1 VNPALGRL
9 EDKPNFYDLTRDDLA
24 RILDEMGEPKY
35 RANQIWEGVYKH
47 LWEDPADF
55 YPIPKTLRDRLSE
68 SFRFRSVEDIQALRS
83 KDRKSEKLLFRT
95 NHGDFIESVLM
106 IYKERRTLCISSQS
120 GCPVGCV
127 FCATGQMGFISN
139 LSSGII
145 IEQVLHSARI
155 LKEANDRL
163 TNIVVMGMGEPFLNY
178 DATMSAIR
186 TLNDLGGFGMSARRF
201 TISTVGIIPGI
212 QRFANDHSQVNL
224 AVSLHAPND
233 ALRNQLIPTNKKYP
247 VKDLMDACREYVET
261 TRRRITFEYA
271 LINGVNDSVELAR
284 ELSLLLKG
292 LLCHVNL
299 IQLNPSDH
307 YQKNGSDLTKA
318 KSFLGVLQKNGI
330 PATLRL
336 RMGLDI
342 KAGCGQL
349 AHRDSPLKQ

>member
-1 VNPALGRL
+1 MGRL
-9 EDKPNFYDLTRDDLA
+9 EEKPNFFDLTRDDLA
-24 RILDEMGEPKY
+24 RILEDMGEPKY
-35 RANQIWEGVYKH
+35 RSNQIWEGVYKH
-47 LWEDPADF
+47 LWGDPTDF
-55 YPIPKTLRDRLSE
+55 YPIPKKLRDFLLE
-68 SFRFRSVEDIQALRS
+68 AFRFHSLDVVQSLQS
-83 KDRKSEKLLFRT
+83 KDHKSEKLLFRT
-95 NHGDFIESVLM
+95 NHGDHIESVLM
-106 IYKERRTLCISSQS
+106 VYRERRTLCISSQS

-139 LSSGII
+139 LSSGVI
-145 IEQVLHSARI
+145 IEQVIHSTRI
-155 LKEANDRL
+155 LKAINDRL
-163 TNIVVMGMGEPFLNY
+163 TNIVIMGMGEPFLNY

-186 TLNDLGGFGMSARRF
+186 TLNDPGGFGMSERRF

-212 QRFANDHSQVNL
+212 QRFSRDHSQVNL

-233 ALRNQLIPTNKKYP
+233 SLRNQLIPTNKKYP
-247 VKDLMDACREYVET
+247 IKDLIAACREYIEN

-271 LINGVNDSVELAR
+271 LINDVNDTVDLAR
-284 ELSLLLKG
+284 ELTILLKG

-307 YQKNGSDLTKA
+307 YHKNGSDLTKA
-318 KSFLGVLQKNGI
+318 KSFLGVLQRSAI

-349 AHRDSPLKQ
+349 AYRDSLLKQ